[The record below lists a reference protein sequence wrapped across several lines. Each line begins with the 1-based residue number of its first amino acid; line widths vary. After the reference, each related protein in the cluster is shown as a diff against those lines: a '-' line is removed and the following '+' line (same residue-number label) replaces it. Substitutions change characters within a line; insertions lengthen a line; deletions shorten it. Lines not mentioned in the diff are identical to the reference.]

1 MKIKFDRKMYNI
13 YAQNCIDKTNLYQS
27 NIMPRLKS
35 NLTVKESE
43 ELQKSVAKD
52 MSRNIEKTIAEILDK
67 QKEIEENQ
75 KNDN

>member
-1 MKIKFDRKMYNI
+1 
-13 YAQNCIDKTNLYQS
+13 
-27 NIMPRLKS
+27 MPRLKS

-43 ELQKSVAKD
+43 DLQKSVAKD